1 MNAWKFRSGGAQI
14 NKEGKIISKDC
25 ERRPSSGGHPGWKKR
40 ASYGDEVVDS
50 GSRLAS
56 ASLTRRDG
64 GGARSHTARPTASTG
79 WAAAE
84 APERAQQG
92 WAGETGRGST
102 YDEGAASSSPPE
114 QAASS
119 ERPSPETSEK
129 YKDLCYLHAV
139 ASGDTLA
146 TVSLRYSAALS
157 VVASVNQL
165 RTGSPDVDPIECLPQ
180 SAVVV
185 VPVCASEECVAQ
197 CMQLNTD
204 DAFLESYRSRLP
216 PSFCRPRPQ
225 PSATSTSTTRGGGG
239 GTSSA
244 AFADDL
250 DAFNEACEYA
260 GHDAYGSPPP
270 PQATGRAAAAPQQA
284 KKRGYMGAG
293 MNALKGMYRAA
304 GNAKKA
310 AVSNSSG
317 YASSKKAH

>member
-14 NKEGKIISKDC
+14 NKEGKIISKDG
-25 ERRPSSGGHPGWKKR
+25 ERRPSAGGHQAWKRR

-64 GGARSHTARPTASTG
+64 GGARSHTARPTASSG

-84 APERAQQG
+84 EPDRAPQG
-92 WAGETGRGST
+92 WAGETGRDAT
-102 YDEGAASSSPPE
+102 YDEGVGASAATSSSSP
-114 QAASS
+114 AAS
-119 ERPSPETSEK
+119 PAETSEK
-129 YKDLCYLHAV
+129 YKDLCYLHVV

-146 TVSLRYSAALS
+146 TVSLRYSASLS

-185 VPVCASEECVAQ
+185 VPVCASDECVAQ

-204 DAFLESYRSRLP
+204 DAFLEAHRSRLP

-225 PSATSTSTTRGGGG
+225 PSATSTTRGGNGGG

-244 AFADDL
+244 SFADDL

-260 GHDAYGSPPP
+260 GHDDSYASPPP
-270 PQATGRAAAAPQQA
+270 PQATRRAAVAQSQA
-284 KKRGYMGAG
+284 KKRSYVGAG

-310 AVSNSSG
+310 AVSNSAG